1 MTKTLINLD
10 SEVNIMSLAYT
21 AKLGLKVY
29 KINIET
35 QKIDGSIFT
44 FFEIVLA
51 DFQVEDKLDKTQF
64 FWKTILVANIILEII
79 FKMSFFTFNN
89 VDI

>member
-1 MTKTLINLD
+1 
-10 SEVNIMSLAYT
+10 MSLAYT

-29 KINIET
+29 KINIEI

-64 FWKTILVANIILEII
+64 F
-79 FKMSFFTFNN
+79 
-89 VDI
+89 